1 MPKTKN
7 KNRNS
12 SQENLLAI
20 DVGNTYI
27 HFALFK
33 AGKIGA
39 TFGVNSVLVGS
50 PLRVRLQKVLK
61 NLSVHNVVIC
71 SVVPELTSTLEAV
84 IKSELGIKARVIGR
98 DIRVPVKN
106 LYKDPK
112 QVGQDRLVCAF
123 AAYQLYGHPAIVIDL
138 GTAITLDGISSRREY
153 LGGIIVPGIQLT
165 TETLFERTAL
175 LPLVQF
181 EMPESLIGRDT
192 KTSILSGIY
201 YGYGEML
208 KGLIGLLKKRI
219 EGTGQQVSSK
229 PNRGPR
235 AKVIVTGGH
244 AELMA
249 RYIKGRVDAVDKD
262 LVMKGIAMLA

>member
-7 KNRNS
+7 KKS
-12 SQENLLAI
+12 SLPKENLLAI

-33 AGKIGA
+33 AGKIA
-39 TFGVNSVLVGS
+39 ARFGVNSVLSGS
-50 PLRVRLQKVLK
+50 PLRIRLQKVLNGLAVEK
-61 NLSVHNVVIC
+61 VIIC
-71 SVVPELTSTLEAV
+71 SVVPELTRTLELV
-84 IKSELGIKARVIGR
+84 IKDAIGVKSCVIGR
-98 DIRVPVKN
+98 DIMVPVKN

-112 QVGQDRLVCAF
+112 QVGQDRLVCAY
-123 AAYQLYGHPAIVIDL
+123 AAYMLYGHPAIVIDL
-138 GTAITLDGISSRREY
+138 GTAITLDGISSKKEY

-181 EMPESLIGRDT
+181 ELPESLIGRDT

-208 KGLIGLLKKRI
+208 SGLIGLLKKKI
-219 EGTGQQVSSK
+219 S
-229 PNRGPR
+229 PR

-244 AELMA
+244 AELMGK
-249 RYIKGRVDAVDKD
+249 YIKGKFDAVDQD
-262 LVMKGIAMLA
+262 LVMKGIALLA

>member
-1 MPKTKN
+1 MPKIKN

-12 SQENLLAI
+12 SKENLLAI

-39 TFGVNSVLVGS
+39 TFGVNSVLAGS
-50 PLRVRLQKVLK
+50 PLRLRLQKVLK
-61 NLSVHNVVIC
+61 NLSVQQVVIC
-71 SVVPELTSTLEAV
+71 SVVPELTSTLEQS
-84 IKSELGIKARVIGR
+84 IKSELGIKAKVIGR

-138 GTAITLDGISSRREY
+138 GTAITLDGISSKKEY

-208 KGLIGLLKKRI
+208 KGLIDLLKKKVP
-219 EGTGQQVSSK
+219 GK
-229 PNRGPR
+229 
-235 AKVIVTGGH
+235 AKVILTGGH

-249 RYIKGRVDAVDKD
+249 KYIKGRVDAVDKD
-262 LVMKGIAMLA
+262 LVMKGIALLAR

>member
-1 MPKTKN
+1 MPKKKN
-7 KNRNS
+7 KINNFS
-12 SQENLLAI
+12 PAHLLAV

-33 AGKIGA
+33 EGKIAA
-39 TFGVNSVLVGS
+39 TFGVNSVLRGR
-50 PLRVRLQKVLK
+50 PLSIRIQQILK
-61 NLSVHNVVIC
+61 KLPVNKAVIC
-71 SVVPELTSTLEAV
+71 SVVPEVTGIVSAM
-84 IKSELGIKARVIGR
+84 IKHELGITADVIGR
-98 DIRVPVKN
+98 DIMVPVQN
-106 LYKDPK
+106 CYKDPK

-123 AAYQLYGHPAIVIDL
+123 AASELYGRPAIVIDL
-138 GTAITLDGISSRREY
+138 GTAITLDGISARGEY

-181 EMPESLIGRDT
+181 EFPGSLIGRDT

-208 KGLIGLLKKRI
+208 KGLIGLLKKKI
-219 EGTGQQVSSK
+219 S
-229 PNRGPR
+229 PR
-235 AKVIVTGGH
+235 ARVIVTGGH

-249 RYIKGRVDAVDKD
+249 GYLKGRVDAVDKD
-262 LVMKGIAMLA
+262 LAMKGIALLAS